1 MRPRVHQSIFSAAL
15 GLGIAGLLRVGAAPV
30 VAPVAMPAAVPTA
43 TPPAAADTAADSPFL
58 PAKNSASAA
67 AVSEGAPIE
76 LHGIMR
82 LPDGMRFS
90 IYDPA
95 KKSATWVRLNE
106 RGSPFLVHDYN
117 IVDGS
122 DQVKIDYQ
130 GSTLTLGLKA
140 AKIAAMSATPM
151 TVAPGG
157 GGPMGRGGNAIT
169 NSVVV
174 NPTPADEAARLQAV
188 VEAVAARR
196 AARNQATQLQQAGG
210 VPPQTVAPA
219 GAGQTGP
226 NPTNLRPRQ
235 IQRQQQAAQPQN

>member
-1 MRPRVHQSIFSAAL
+1 MRARALQSIFSTAL
-15 GLGIAGLLRVGAAPV
+15 GLGVAGLLRVSAAPV
-30 VAPVAMPAAVPTA
+30 VTPVAVPAAVPTA
-43 TPPAAADTAADSPFL
+43 TPATADTAADSPFL
-58 PAKNSASAA
+58 PAKNSASTA

-106 RGSPFLVHDYN
+106 RGSPFLVRDYSV
-117 IVDGS
+117 VDGS

-140 AKIAAMSATPM
+140 AKIAAMSAAPM
-151 TVAPGG
+151 TVAPG

-196 AARNQATQLQQAGG
+196 AARNQATQMQQAGG
-210 VPPQTVAPA
+210 VPPQTVTPA
-219 GAGQTGP
+219 GSGQTGP
-226 NPTNLRPRQ
+226 NQTTYRPRQ